1 MSPATVLL
9 YVAIAALVI
18 YRVIYRQLRGTLLS
32 RKGLMLMPLILV
44 AIGVFTALQA
54 LPRASAGELALLGV
68 DIVVLGALGALR
80 SATTTLTRSGNTTFQ
95 KGSALT
101 LVLWLATI
109 AVRVG
114 FGFLGGTLGVSGALT
129 SSTIMLTLGISIAVQ
144 NGLTYLRIQRL
155 GLPLADQDR
164 RSVNA

>member
-9 YVAIAALVI
+9 YVAIAALVF
-18 YRVIYRQLRGTLLS
+18 YRMIYRQLRGTLLS
-32 RKGLMLMPLILV
+32 RKGLLLMPLILV
-44 AIGVFTALQA
+44 AIGFFTAIQA
-54 LPRASAGELALLGV
+54 LPQAGAGELALLGA

-109 AVRVG
+109 AARVG

-144 NGLTYLRIQRL
+144 NALTYYRIQRL
-155 GLPLADQDR
+155 GLPLIDR
-164 RSVNA
+164 EPRAVRA